1 MRENE
6 IERDE
11 GIARLVEMARAVG
24 IARAD
29 RIRKAIFISMLM
41 ERAIVEAMVRS
52 RMRDGFG
59 SARKGGWGEG
69 EGYEEG
75 C

>member
-11 GIARLVEMARAVG
+11 EIARLVEMARAVG
-24 IARAD
+24 ITRAD
-29 RIRKAIFISMLM
+29 RIKKAIFISMLM
-41 ERAIVEAMVRS
+41 ERAVVEAMVRS

-59 SARKGGWGEG
+59 SARKGG
-69 EGYEEG
+69 
-75 C
+75 

>member
-24 IARAD
+24 ITRAD

-52 RMRDGFG
+52 IMRDGFS
-59 SARKGGWGEG
+59 SARKGGWGER